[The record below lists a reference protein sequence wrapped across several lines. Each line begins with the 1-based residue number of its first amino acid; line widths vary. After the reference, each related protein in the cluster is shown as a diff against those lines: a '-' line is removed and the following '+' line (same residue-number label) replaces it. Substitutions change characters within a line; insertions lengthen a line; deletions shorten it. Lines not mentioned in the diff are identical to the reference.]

1 MLNIF
6 ILLFFIYS
14 FVGWILEEIYAF
26 HIHEKFINRGS
37 LMGPLCPLYG
47 VGCLAL
53 TFVLHRFS
61 NNILLLFILSM
72 LICSVIEYLISY
84 LLEKLFSLRWWDY
97 SNMKFNINGRICL
110 ETTILF
116 GIIGILVVKYI
127 NPFLIN
133 ILTDI
138 NIKTVNII
146 TLILV
151 IIFTADLIISSYLTL
166 KIKDKNP
173 KVDATEYIKKYIHEN
188 IKNIFS

>member
-1 MLNIF
+1 MLNIY

-14 FVGWILEEIYAF
+14 FIGWILEEVYAF
-26 HIHEKFINRGS
+26 YIHKKFINRGF
-37 LMGPLCPLYG
+37 LIGPLCPLYG
-47 VGCLAL
+47 IGCLTL
-53 TFVLHRFS
+53 TFILNKYS
-61 NNILLLFILSM
+61 NNVFLLFIASM
-72 LICSVIEYLISY
+72 IICSAIEYLIGY
-84 LLEKLFSLRWWDY
+84 LLEKIFNLRWWDY
-97 SNMKFNINGRICL
+97 SDEKYNLDGRICL
-110 ETTILF
+110 KTTILF
-116 GIIGILVVKYI
+116 GIIGILVIKFI

-133 ILTDI
+133 ILTNI

-151 IIFTADLIISSYLTL
+151 IIFTVDLIISSYLIL

>member
-1 MLNIF
+1 
-6 ILLFFIYS
+6 
-14 FVGWILEEIYAF
+14 
-26 HIHEKFINRGS
+26 
-37 LMGPLCPLYG
+37 
-47 VGCLAL
+47 
-53 TFVLHRFS
+53 
-61 NNILLLFILSM
+61 
-72 LICSVIEYLISY
+72 
-84 LLEKLFSLRWWDY
+84 
-97 SNMKFNINGRICL
+97 MKFNINGRICL

-116 GIIGILVVKYI
+116 GIIGILVVNYI
-127 NPFLIN
+127 NPFLIS

>member
-1 MLNIF
+1 MLNVY

-14 FVGWILEEIYAF
+14 FLGWILEEIYAF
-26 HIHEKFINRGS
+26 YIHKKFINRGF
-37 LMGPLCPLYG
+37 LIGPLCPLYG
-47 VGCLAL
+47 IGCLSL
-53 TFVLHRFS
+53 TFILHRFS
-61 NNILLLFILSM
+61 NNIFLLFILSM
-72 LICSVIEYLISY
+72 LICSIIEYLISY

-116 GIIGILVVKYI
+116 GIIGILVVKII
-127 NPFLIN
+127 NPF
-133 ILTDI
+133 
-138 NIKTVNII
+138 
-146 TLILV
+146 
-151 IIFTADLIISSYLTL
+151 LIISSYLTL

>member
-1 MLNIF
+1 MLTIF

-14 FVGWILEEIYAF
+14 FIGWILEEIYAF
-26 HIHEKFINRGS
+26 YIHKKFINRGF
-37 LMGPLCPLYG
+37 LIGPLCPLYG
-47 VGCLAL
+47 IGCLAL
-53 TFVLHRFS
+53 TFILHRFT
-61 NNILLLFILSM
+61 NNIFLLFILSM

-97 SNMKFNINGRICL
+97 SNMKFNFNGRICL

-116 GIIGILVVKYI
+116 GIIGILVVKFI
-127 NPFLIN
+127 SPFLLN
-133 ILTDI
+133 ILTNI

-151 IIFTADLIISSYLTL
+151 IIFTADLLISFYLTL

-173 KVDATEYIKKYIHEN
+173 KEDATEYIKNYIYEN